1 MYIYYSSYTF
11 TYKQRQTHQLHM
23 ITCNPCDIMQMI
35 GTCIFLRDVH
45 MHSLHAPVGAWT
57 ICIDFSWWQT
67 SMFSWLDALEH
78 VFIRGFCH
86 VCFLEAIVLGSMPC
100 MIIDCLCAGMC
111 MECMHHVA
119 SMHGTQTC
127 KQHL

>member
-1 MYIYYSSYTF
+1 
-11 TYKQRQTHQLHM
+11 
-23 ITCNPCDIMQMI
+23 
-35 GTCIFLRDVH
+35 
-45 MHSLHAPVGAWT
+45 
-57 ICIDFSWWQT
+57 
-67 SMFSWLDALEH
+67 MFSWLDALEH

>member
-78 VFIRGFCH
+78 VSSEDFAMFVSLKQLC
-86 VCFLEAIVLGSMPC
+86 LEA
-100 MIIDCLCAGMC
+100 CLA
-111 MECMHHVA
+111 
-119 SMHGTQTC
+119 
-127 KQHL
+127 